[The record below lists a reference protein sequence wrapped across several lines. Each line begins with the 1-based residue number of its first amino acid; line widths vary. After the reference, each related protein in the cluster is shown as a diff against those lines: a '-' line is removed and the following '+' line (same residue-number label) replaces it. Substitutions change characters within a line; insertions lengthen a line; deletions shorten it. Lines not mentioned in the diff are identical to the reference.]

1 VESSPSGASYPMSPG
16 KKLLHIATS
25 PVRLVRRQVEAG
37 SVNSSVFSLIIICM
51 GAGTITIPY
60 VFYENGL
67 FLGTVFIFFGGS
79 LSLYTGFLIAY
90 CSEKTGGR
98 SFEEI
103 AFHLYGT
110 KGMRFTCICNLL
122 CNIGFLISYI
132 VLVSH
137 RYSFFNYNI
146 FLQFKELTPY
156 TIENFGVHNLPDFL
170 GNTNQGKMVW
180 ATIFVFVCLL
190 PISLPRELKKLRFT
204 SFVSFGISIVVV
216 LSIFSLSFKE
226 SKKDGINMNDFS
238 DRAIFTI
245 TNSHITLN
253 GVFNSLPL
261 VIFSFM
267 Y

>member
-1 VESSPSGASYPMSPG
+1 
-16 KKLLHIATS
+16 
-25 PVRLVRRQVEAG
+25 
-37 SVNSSVFSLIIICM
+37 M

-103 AFHLYGT
+103 AFQLYGT
-110 KGMRFTCICNLL
+110 KGMRFTCVCNLL

-137 RYSFFNYNI
+137 RYPFINFNL

-156 TIENFGVHNLPDFL
+156 SLENFGLDNLPDYL
-170 GNTNQGKMVW
+170 GNTNKGEMVW
-180 ATIFVFVCLL
+180 ATIFTFVALL
-190 PISLPRELKKLRFT
+190 PISLPRELKNLRFT
-204 SFVSFGISIVVV
+204 SFVSFAISIVVV
-216 LSIFSLSFKE
+216 ITIFTLSFKE
-226 SKKDGINMNDFS
+226 SKKDGINMNDFN
-238 DRAIFTI
+238 DRARFTVK
-245 TNSHITLN
+245 NSNITLN

-261 VIFSFM
+261 VIFSYM